1 MGTPRCGMPDKSPAD
16 KARRKRRYTLHGTYW
31 RKKDITYRIKGYTSD
46 ITVADQHRIY
56 KWAFEQWNKA
66 SKITVTEAPRD
77 IPDDKVD
84 ILIDW
89 KRGYHGDGYPFDGP
103 GGTLAHAFYPHN
115 NKGIAGDA
123 HFDDGERYTTRRSD
137 GVNLDWVALHEFGHS
152 LGLDHSSV
160 RGSIMFHGKPSG
172 GGEPT
177 EIPKGTGPVPTR
189 NPHVDECRLSKYDA
203 WLYDDQDDKT
213 YAFAGEYYFIVNPR
227 TVGVMEGPLKIADKW
242 KHVRTPVS
250 AVYKR
255 ADRSIVFFSGGYYWK
270 YLGNYLEQGPR
281 PISTYRLPAELK
293 EMDGAFM
300 WGRNQR
306 TYFIK
311 GNKYW
316 RYNERYRHVDAG
328 YPKDLSV
335 WKGIPKN
342 IDAVMKWKNGKTYF
356 FKGNAYYKL
365 DDYSITIEANYPRSI
380 ARKWMR
386 CDPSRLLDSTTAAS
400 PTKDD
405 SGRDVD
411 AGKQSSGSA
420 VLPSLVMLVLSY
432 LTAGRLC

>member
-1 MGTPRCGMPDKSPAD
+1 MDYLASSLYKDFSPQNNYSNKKAEYSNNPIPIIRVWQDYLTKFGYLVRKDPRQGQIMSQADLVQSICSLQQFAGINETCKLDQATISLMGTPRCGMPDKSPAD

-160 RGSIMFHGKPSG
+160 RGSIMFPWYQGYRKDIKLTADDIMGIQAIYGKPSG

-213 YAFAGEYYFIVNPR
+213 YAFAGEYYFIVNPH

-255 ADRSIVFFSGGYYWK
+255 ADRSIVFFSGG
-270 YLGNYLEQGPR
+270 
-281 PISTYRLPAELK
+281 
-293 EMDGAFM
+293 
-300 WGRNQR
+300 
-306 TYFIK
+306 
-311 GNKYW
+311 
-316 RYNERYRHVDAG
+316 
-328 YPKDLSV
+328 
-335 WKGIPKN
+335 
-342 IDAVMKWKNGKTYF
+342 
-356 FKGNAYYKL
+356 
-365 DDYSITIEANYPRSI
+365 
-380 ARKWMR
+380 
-386 CDPSRLLDSTTAAS
+386 
-400 PTKDD
+400 
-405 SGRDVD
+405 
-411 AGKQSSGSA
+411 
-420 VLPSLVMLVLSY
+420 
-432 LTAGRLC
+432 